1 MVAGPLERPTQ
12 LLPQVHGESRP
23 TLVMIRSG
31 LTQAPWGLFK
41 KIVIADNVPDFVQLI
56 YSTPGHY
63 DGASLLLATAL
74 FSVQIYCDFSG
85 YTDMALGLARMM
97 GYELV
102 VNFRQPYFSSSVGE
116 FWRRWHISL
125 SSWFR
130 DYLYVPLGGSRVS
143 TTRTRFNLM
152 VTFLVS

>member
-1 MVAGPLERPTQ
+1 MVAGPIERPTQ
-12 LLPQVHGESRP
+12 LLPQFHGESRP

-56 YSTPGHY
+56 YATPRHY
-63 DGASLLLATAL
+63 DGASLLLATTL

-97 GYELV
+97 GYNLV
-102 VNFRQPYFSSSVGE
+102 INFRQPYSSSSIGE

-125 SSWFR
+125 STWFR
-130 DYLYVPLGGSRVS
+130 DYVYIPMGGRRV
-143 TTRTRFNLM
+143 
-152 VTFLVS
+152 